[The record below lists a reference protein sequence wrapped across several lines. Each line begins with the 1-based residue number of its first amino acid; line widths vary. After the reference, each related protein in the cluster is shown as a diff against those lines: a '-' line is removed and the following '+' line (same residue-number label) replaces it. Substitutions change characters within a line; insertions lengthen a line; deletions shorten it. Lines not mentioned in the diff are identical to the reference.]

1 MKMYEE
7 SRKMAQATSRTKSG
21 NLQYFRQRLE
31 EKLNKLRTQM
41 STPGASSVLHIEK
54 DPYDSADWAEKS
66 HEEWLFLQR
75 NKIDMKL
82 VHEIDEALARLREG
96 TYGTCEECGL
106 PLSKKR
112 LVAIPWARCCVT
124 CQERQQSGSN

>member
-1 MKMYEE
+1 
-7 SRKMAQATSRTKSG
+7 MAQATSRTKSG
-21 NLQYFRQRLE
+21 NLKHVRQTLE
-31 EKLNKLRTQM
+31 EKSNELRKQM
-41 STPGASSVLHIEK
+41 GTLGASSVLHIEK

-82 VHEIDEALARLREG
+82 LREIDEALARLREG

-106 PLSKKR
+106 PLAKKR
-112 LVAIPWARCCVT
+112 LEAIPWAQCCVT
-124 CQERQQSGSN
+124 CQERQQSGYN